1 MDFVG
6 CVCVRFFFIKER
18 ESARARER
26 ERKKGWK
33 KHKGRSKP
41 VLYVSGR
48 LCFSLPIV
56 VIIGKLVKKMGE
68 DQILNACLL
77 TRKMLLG
84 SAEWAVIFIQLS
96 SYCTPPPPYPTA
108 CSG

>member
-1 MDFVG
+1 M
-6 CVCVRFFFIKER
+6 R
-18 ESARARER
+18 ELER

-48 LCFSLPIV
+48 LCFFLPIV

-84 SAEWAVIFIQLS
+84 SAEWAVIFIQLH
-96 SYCTPPPPYPTA
+96 PPTANPPLPPTA
-108 CSG
+108 CSASGRGAQ